1 VRNISKLKANWKT
14 FLGVRKGRSYA
25 TSFLKIRALDFSG
38 IDFSEI
44 GSDQT
49 SDNFTN

>member
-1 VRNISKLKANWKT
+1 MPRA
-14 FLGVRKGRSYA
+14 F
-25 TSFLKIRALDFSG
+25 FKIRALDFSG

-49 SDNFTN
+49 SDNSTN